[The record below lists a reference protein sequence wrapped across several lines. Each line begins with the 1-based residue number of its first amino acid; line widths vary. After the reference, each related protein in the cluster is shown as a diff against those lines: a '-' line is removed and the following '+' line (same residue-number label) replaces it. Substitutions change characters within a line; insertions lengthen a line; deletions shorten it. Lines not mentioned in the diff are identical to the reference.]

1 MEDKDAI
8 RIAKEYVSDRLAD
21 EQVTNIGLEEVE
33 FFPGEDA
40 WNITVGFSRPWNTPK
55 SRAQEVMESL
65 GAVSSLKRSFK
76 VIKVG
81 QDGKVVSMKS
91 RARAE
96 VVE

>member
-1 MEDKDAI
+1 MDDKKAI
-8 RIAKEYVSDRLAD
+8 RIAKDYVSDRLAD

-33 FFPGEDA
+33 LSAGEDA
-40 WNITVGFSRPWNTPK
+40 WNITIGFSRPWNTPR

-65 GAVSSLKRSFK
+65 GAVASLKRSFK

-81 QDGKVVSMKS
+81 QDGKVLSMKS
-91 RARAE
+91 KVRAE